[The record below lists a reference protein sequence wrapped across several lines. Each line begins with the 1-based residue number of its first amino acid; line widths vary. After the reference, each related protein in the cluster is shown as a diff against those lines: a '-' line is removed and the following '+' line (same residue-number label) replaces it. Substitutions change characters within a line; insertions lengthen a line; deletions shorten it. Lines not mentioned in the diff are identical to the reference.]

1 MAKSA
6 WSTKTA
12 QKVLSHLPMWYA
24 TCTVCVKYHGRIR
37 EEDNFRLRYFTPHFL
52 KVKKLNGFWLV
63 NIHGNVP
70 IIISSPLLSVPWLFG
85 SRCGGPE
92 VWGVVPGS
100 LSVLALPNAQL
111 HRLLPPDDHQLRP
124 ARVAERLHPL
134 RPQPSG
140 QGIHCHPLEGARLG
154 IWDFVGIGTKYKRI
168 HWVSKSTWKWWPLFL
183 CIACRYHCRCVT
195 ITCIIGLLPCM

>member
-1 MAKSA
+1 MEPHFDSR
-6 WSTKTA
+6 SRIFELDPCSGNG
-12 QKVLSHLPMWYA
+12 KVCLVYKDCTEGTHLPMWYA
-24 TCTVCVKYHGRIR
+24 TCTVCVKYHERIR
-37 EEDNFRLRYFTPHFL
+37 EEDNFRLPYFTPDFM
-52 KVKKLNGFWLV
+52 KVRKLNWFWLV

-100 LSVLALPNAQL
+100 LSVLALPNTQL

-134 RPQPSG
+134 RPQSPG
-140 QGIHCHPLEGARLG
+140 QGNTPSPPRRSEAGVMGFCWN
-154 IWDFVGIGTKYKRI
+154 WDKI
-168 HWVSKSTWKWWPLFL
+168 
-183 CIACRYHCRCVT
+183 
-195 ITCIIGLLPCM
+195 